1 MTQSVSAAHFSK
13 SGNHSIHVKIN
24 ILDAQLPIRYRTMA
38 IYAFDMFLVGVDR
51 QRKVHRLV
59 TAG

>member
-1 MTQSVSAAHFSK
+1 MTQSVSAGHFSK
-13 SGNHSIHVKIN
+13 SGNHSRRFKIN
-24 ILDAQLPIRYRTMA
+24 ILDAQLPIRYSLMA
-38 IYAFDMFLVGVDR
+38 MCAFGIFLARVNR